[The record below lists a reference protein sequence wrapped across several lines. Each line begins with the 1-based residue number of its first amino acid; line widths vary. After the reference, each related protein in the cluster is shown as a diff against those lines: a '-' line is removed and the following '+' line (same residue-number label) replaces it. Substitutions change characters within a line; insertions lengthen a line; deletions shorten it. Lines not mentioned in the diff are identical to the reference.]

1 MVANTKV
8 TLKRIWIVSTTICQN
23 FRSVWPIVSFLTG
36 LSLESNTI
44 QLWWKRSVKSSLL
57 IYVLFKILLSIS
69 LVFSGGRLEA
79 HSESQ
84 HSDGPSAKK
93 PRHAPHLLQ
102 SQNTA
107 SGRSTPVQ
115 NPQAELLMKE
125 VSTCNV
131 HEIEPNT
138 FKCPKYIELGYR
150 WLLIL
155 YSCNF

>member
-1 MVANTKV
+1 M
-8 TLKRIWIVSTTICQN
+8 
-23 FRSVWPIVSFLTG
+23 
-36 LSLESNTI
+36 
-44 QLWWKRSVKSSLL
+44 
-57 IYVLFKILLSIS
+57 LLSIS

-125 VSTCNV
+125 VSTFDV
-131 HEIEPNT
+131 PNT
-138 FKCPKYIELGYR
+138 FKCPKYIKLGYR
-150 WLLIL
+150 WLLL

>member
-1 MVANTKV
+1 MVASTKV
-8 TLKRIWIVSTTICQN
+8 TLKQIWIVSTTICQN

-44 QLWWKRSVKSSLL
+44 QLWWKSSVNSSLL
-57 IYVLFKILLSIS
+57 IYVLFKILR
-69 LVFSGGRLEA
+69 VFSGGRLEA

-125 VSTCNV
+125 VSTRNV
-131 HEIEPNT
+131 YEIEPNT
-138 FKCPKYIELGYR
+138 FKRPMYIELGYR
-150 WLLIL
+150 WLLL